1 MLRHVN
7 LLMRVHHINL
17 TSLVGYCNDE
27 NHIGL
32 VYEYMENGNL
42 QAYLSDGTPVV
53 FTWEGRLQIA
63 TDAAQGLEYLHY
75 GCSPPIIHR
84 DVKSTNILLNEYFQA
99 KLSDFG
105 LSRNFPVEDG
115 THILTGV
122 AGTPGYLA
130 PEYNMSNRLNEKSDV
145 YSFGVVLLEIIAGR
159 PAFINTHE
167 RIHISKWVGLL
178 LPKGDIY
185 SIVDPRLERSFNVSS
200 VWKAVELAMACVSKH
215 PINRPS
221 MSQVLVELKECLA
234 TELARTKQ
242 SSNHTET
249 GNSIEMM
256 SQNSIAMLPSEV
268 PFISEIELRPLP
280 NASYGTQMPT
290 DTLALVVRYDTGPT
304 ALNYT
309 LHR

>member
-1 MLRHVN
+1 
-7 LLMRVHHINL
+7 
-17 TSLVGYCNDE
+17 
-27 NHIGL
+27 
-32 VYEYMENGNL
+32 
-42 QAYLSDGTPVV
+42 TPVV

-75 GCSPPIIHR
+75 GCSPPMIHR

-99 KLSDFG
+99 KLSEFG
-105 LSRNFPVEDG
+105 LSRNFPAEDG

-122 AGTPGYLA
+122 AGTPVYR
-130 PEYNMSNRLNEKSDV
+130 PSKYNMSNRLNEKSDV

-159 PAFINTHE
+159 PAFINTRE
-167 RIHISKWVGLL
+167 RIHVSKWVGLL

-185 SIVDPRLERSFNVSS
+185 SIVDPRLEISFTVSS
-200 VWKAVELAMACVSKH
+200 VWKAVELAMACVSKY

-242 SSNHTET
+242 SGNHTEI

-256 SQNSIAMLPSEV
+256 SQNSIAT
-268 PFISEIELRPLP
+268 LRP
-280 NASYGTQMPT
+280 S
-290 DTLALVVRYDTGPT
+290 VR
-304 ALNYT
+304 
-309 LHR
+309 